1 LLHLKITGDH
11 SKGSGRRLLESV
23 AIKIINEIK
32 RRNVVRV
39 LAAYLVGAWLIA
51 QVADLVLPN
60 FGAPAWAVPVTIRLL
75 ALGFPVAVVFAWA
88 FQVTS
93 AGIRR
98 HDDIDYASSA
108 VRSGAK
114 RLDIAT
120 LIGVVIVVVIIGTQQ
135 VRRFAS
141 ETAVILSSALPSIAV
156 LAFENMS
163 PDPSNAFFAE
173 GISEEIL
180 NVLARIK
187 GMRVA
192 SRTSAFSFAGRDTPV
207 FEIGDLLGVDHV
219 LEGSVRKQGNKVR
232 ITAQLIEAGTD
243 RHLWSKTYDRELID
257 IFDVQEDIALTIS
270 EALMGALG
278 MRQVIVNAPTEDLE
292 AYELFLLGR
301 TQFFARSKETLSDV
315 IATFESVVERD
326 PEFAEAWSFLAAS
339 YAVSREYDYFDEE
352 ELERRTRK
360 AADAAA
366 RALALDLG
374 QAMAVAI
381 QGQVLGVDQKL
392 RALELADQAAR
403 MAPEDAGLQMWAG
416 NLRLITGAYV
426 NESVPLLQKAYSL
439 DPLVGINN
447 GMLGSAYLAAGQREL
462 GRQHIRRAT
471 ELGWPHANS
480 LLVLDML
487 RTGQREAAAK
497 EVLKRFPSDRSTWD
511 EFMRGDFS
519 VEERI
524 VRGAMTVEQLAAI
537 EEQVEAS
544 GSQLFLVPHYLMLG
558 DIERVFD
565 EAESVP
571 EFSDLFFRLAYSPSG
586 KAVVE
591 HPRFIEIGEEFGL
604 MPIWLVKGYPMG
616 CSRVQDDTGDHL
628 LCPSWPE

>member
-1 LLHLKITGDH
+1 M
-11 SKGSGRRLLESV
+11 V
-23 AIKIINEIK
+23 
-32 RRNVVRV
+32 
-39 LAAYLVGAWLIA
+39 A

-75 ALGFPVAVVFAWA
+75 ALGFPVAFMFAWA
-88 FQVTS
+88 FQIT
-93 AGIRR
+93 AEGIRR
-98 HDDIDYASSA
+98 HDEVDYAGSA

-120 LIGVVIVVVIIGTQQ
+120 LIGVVIVVVVLGAQQ
-135 VRRFAS
+135 VRQFAS
-141 ETAVILSSALPSIAV
+141 NSAFILRSALPSIAV

-192 SRTSAFSFAGRDTPV
+192 SRTSAFSFSGRDTPV
-207 FEIGDLLGVDHV
+207 FEIGELLGVDHV

-243 RHLWSKTYDRELID
+243 KHLWSKTYDRDLVD
-257 IFDVQEDIALTIS
+257 IFVVQEDIALIIS

-278 MRQVIVNAPTEDLE
+278 MRQVVVNAPTEDLE

-301 TQFFARSKETLSDV
+301 TQFFSRSKETFDAIIS
-315 IATFESVVERD
+315 TFESVVERD

-339 YAVSREYDYFDEE
+339 YAVSREYDNFTDE
-352 ELERRTRK
+352 ELESRTRK

-381 QGQVLGVDQKL
+381 QGQVLGADQKL

-416 NLRLITGAYV
+416 NIRLFSGGYL
-426 NESVPLLQKAYSL
+426 NESLPLLQKAYSL

-471 ELGWPHANS
+471 ELGWTHAYP
-480 LLVLDML
+480 LLLLDLL
-487 RTGQREAAAK
+487 REGKVETAA
-497 EVLKRFPSDRSTWD
+497 EELLKQFPSDQSTWED
-511 EFMRGDFS
+511 FMRGAYS
-519 VEERI
+519 VENRI
-524 VRGAMTVEQLAAI
+524 IQGRMTLDQLIEI
-537 EEQVEAS
+537 EEQVEADGTELS
-544 GSQLFLVPHYLMLG
+544 LVWHYFALG
-558 DIERVFD
+558 DIDRMFD
-565 EAESVP
+565 EVQSIP
-571 EFSDLFFRLAYSPSG
+571 EFSDIFFRLAITPVG
-586 KAVVE
+586 KPIVE
-591 HPRFIEIGEEFGL
+591 HPRFIETGEKFGL

-616 CSRVQDDTGDHL
+616 CSRIEDDIGDHL
-628 LCPSWPE
+628 LCSSWPE

>member
-1 LLHLKITGDH
+1 M
-11 SKGSGRRLLESV
+11 
-23 AIKIINEIK
+23 
-32 RRNVVRV
+32 
-39 LAAYLVGAWLIA
+39 
-51 QVADLVLPN
+51 LPN

-75 ALGFPVAVVFAWA
+75 ALGFPVAFVFAWA
-88 FQVTS
+88 FQITTEGV
-93 AGIRR
+93 RR
-98 HDDIDYASSA
+98 HDEVDYAGSA

-120 LIGVVIVVVIIGTQQ
+120 LIGVVIVVVVLGAQQ
-135 VRRFAS
+135 VRQFAS
-141 ETAVILSSALPSIAV
+141 DSAVILSSALPSIAV

-192 SRTSAFSFAGRDTPV
+192 SRTSAFSFSGRDTPV
-207 FEIGDLLGVDHV
+207 FEIGELLGVDHV

-232 ITAQLIEAGTD
+232 ITAQLIEAGSD
-243 RHLWSKTYDRELID
+243 KHLWSKTYDRDLVD
-257 IFDVQEDIALTIS
+257 IFAVQEDIALIIS

-278 MRQVIVNAPTEDLE
+278 MRQVVVNAPTEDLE

-301 TQFFARSKETLSDV
+301 TQFFSRSKETFDDIIS
-315 IATFESVVERD
+315 TFESVVERD

-339 YAVSREYDYFDEE
+339 YAVSRAYDNFSDE
-352 ELERRTRK
+352 ELESRTRK

-374 QAMAVAI
+374 QAMAVAV
-381 QGQVLGVDQKL
+381 QGQVLAVDQKL

-403 MAPEDAGLQMWAG
+403 MAPGDAGLQMWAG
-416 NLRLITGAYV
+416 NMRLFSGGYL
-426 NESVPLLQKAYSL
+426 NESLPLLQKAYSL

-471 ELGWPHANS
+471 ELGWTHAYP
-480 LLVLDML
+480 LLLLDLL
-487 RTGQREAAAK
+487 REGKVETAA
-497 EVLKRFPSDRSTWD
+497 EELLKQFPSDQSTWED
-511 EFMRGDFS
+511 FMRGAYS
-519 VEERI
+519 VENRI
-524 VRGAMTVEQLAAI
+524 IQGRMTLDEMIEI
-537 EEQVEAS
+537 EEQVEAGGAELS
-544 GSQLFLVPHYLMLG
+544 LVWHYFALG
-558 DIERVFD
+558 DIDRMFD
-565 EAESVP
+565 EVNSIP
-571 EFSDLFFRLAYSPSG
+571 EFSDLFFRLAITPVG
-586 KAVVE
+586 KPIME
-591 HPRFIEIGEEFGL
+591 HPRFLEIGEQFGL

-616 CSRVQDDTGDHL
+616 CSRVQDDIGDHL

>member
-1 LLHLKITGDH
+1 
-11 SKGSGRRLLESV
+11 
-23 AIKIINEIK
+23 
-32 RRNVVRV
+32 
-39 LAAYLVGAWLIA
+39 
-51 QVADLVLPN
+51 VLPN

-75 ALGFPVAVVFAWA
+75 ALGFPVAFVFAWA
-88 FQVTS
+88 FQITTEGV
-93 AGIRR
+93 RR
-98 HDDIDYASSA
+98 HDEVDYAGSA

-120 LIGVVIVVVIIGTQQ
+120 LIGVVIVVVVLGAQQ
-135 VRRFAS
+135 VRQFAS
-141 ETAVILSSALPSIAV
+141 DSAVILSSALPSIAV

-192 SRTSAFSFAGRDTPV
+192 SRTSAFSFSGRDTPV
-207 FEIGDLLGVDHV
+207 FEIGELLGVDHV

-232 ITAQLIEAGTD
+232 ITAQLIEAGSD
-243 RHLWSKTYDRELID
+243 KHLWSKTYDRDLVD
-257 IFDVQEDIALTIS
+257 IFAVQEDIALIIS

-278 MRQVIVNAPTEDLE
+278 MRQVVVNAPTEDLE

-301 TQFFARSKETLSDV
+301 TQFFSRSKETFDDIIS
-315 IATFESVVERD
+315 TFESVVERD

-339 YAVSREYDYFDEE
+339 YAVSREYDNFSDE
-352 ELERRTRK
+352 ELESRTRK

-374 QAMAVAI
+374 QAMAVAV
-381 QGQVLGVDQKL
+381 QGQVLAVDQKL

-403 MAPEDAGLQMWAG
+403 MAPGDAGLQMWAG
-416 NLRLITGAYV
+416 NMRLFSGGYL
-426 NESVPLLQKAYSL
+426 NESLPLLQKAYSL

-471 ELGWPHANS
+471 ELGWTHAYP
-480 LLVLDML
+480 LLLLDLL
-487 RTGQREAAAK
+487 REGKVETAA
-497 EVLKRFPSDRSTWD
+497 EELLKQFPSDQSTWED
-511 EFMRGDFS
+511 FMRGAYS
-519 VEERI
+519 VENRI
-524 VRGAMTVEQLAAI
+524 IQGRMTLDEMIEI
-537 EEQVEAS
+537 EEQVEAGGAELS
-544 GSQLFLVPHYLMLG
+544 LVWHYFALG
-558 DIERVFD
+558 DIDRMFD
-565 EAESVP
+565 EVNSIP
-571 EFSDLFFRLAYSPSG
+571 EFSDLFFRLAITPVG
-586 KAVVE
+586 KPIME
-591 HPRFIEIGEEFGL
+591 HPRFLEIGEQFGL

-616 CSRVQDDTGDHL
+616 CSRVQDDIGDHL

>member
-1 LLHLKITGDH
+1 M
-11 SKGSGRRLLESV
+11 V
-23 AIKIINEIK
+23 
-32 RRNVVRV
+32 
-39 LAAYLVGAWLIA
+39 A

-75 ALGFPVAVVFAWA
+75 ALGFPVAFMFAWA
-88 FQVTS
+88 FQIT
-93 AGIRR
+93 AEGIRR
-98 HDDIDYASSA
+98 HDEVDYAGSA

-120 LIGVVIVVVIIGTQQ
+120 LIGVVIVVVVLGAQQ
-135 VRRFAS
+135 VRQFAS
-141 ETAVILSSALPSIAV
+141 NSAVILRSALPSIAV

-192 SRTSAFSFAGRDTPV
+192 SRTSAFSFSGRDTPV
-207 FEIGDLLGVDHV
+207 FEIGELLGVDHV

-243 RHLWSKTYDRELID
+243 KHLWSKTYDRDLVD
-257 IFDVQEDIALTIS
+257 IFVVQEDIALIIS

-278 MRQVIVNAPTEDLE
+278 MRQVVVNAPTEDLE

-301 TQFFARSKETLSDV
+301 TQFFSRSKETFDAIIS
-315 IATFESVVERD
+315 TFESVVERD

-339 YAVSREYDYFDEE
+339 YAVSREYDNFTDE
-352 ELERRTRK
+352 ELESRTRK

-381 QGQVLGVDQKL
+381 QGQVLGADQKL

-416 NLRLITGAYV
+416 NIRLFSGGYL
-426 NESVPLLQKAYSL
+426 NESLPLLQKAYSL

-471 ELGWPHANS
+471 ELGWTHAYP
-480 LLVLDML
+480 LLLLDLL
-487 RTGQREAAAK
+487 REGKVETAA
-497 EVLKRFPSDRSTWD
+497 EELLKQFPSDQSTWED
-511 EFMRGDFS
+511 FMRGAYS
-519 VEERI
+519 VENRI
-524 VRGAMTVEQLAAI
+524 IQGRMTLDQLIEI
-537 EEQVEAS
+537 EEQVEADGTELS
-544 GSQLFLVPHYLMLG
+544 LVWHYFALG
-558 DIERVFD
+558 DIDRMFD
-565 EAESVP
+565 EVQSIP
-571 EFSDLFFRLAYSPSG
+571 EFSDIFFRLAITPVG
-586 KAVVE
+586 KPIVE
-591 HPRFIEIGEEFGL
+591 HPRFIETGEKFGL

-616 CSRVQDDTGDHL
+616 CSRIEDDIGDHL
-628 LCPSWPE
+628 LCSSWPE